1 MVVFEDDGIKCKVP
15 EKSCLLC
22 ERCTDYWWDYT
33 NGPYMFFCNYGEGA
47 MLTIGQGGT
56 RGNCENFIAT
66 DA

>member
-1 MVVFEDDGIKCKVP
+1 MFEDDGIKCKVP

-47 MLTIGQGGT
+47 MLTIGQG
-56 RGNCENFIAT
+56 